1 MTPDNSAA
9 GPGRDS
15 KAGPPQTQSQARAQA
30 QTQTPAEVPL
40 CVDLDGTIVSTD
52 LLLEGCRSLLR
63 QGRLQNLL
71 HLLSLRK
78 GRSGFKQTVAE
89 HGSVDIT
96 ALPYR
101 EPLLTKLRE
110 EKARG
115 RRILL
120 VTAAHMIMARQL
132 NDHLR
137 LFDDVMASEGRHNLK
152 AANKARALVE
162 RFGEA
167 GFDYIGDSKAD
178 LAVWPHCR
186 KALITGPKAE
196 ALHQALRTAVGEH
209 LPIELLD

>member
-1 MTPDNSAA
+1 
-9 GPGRDS
+9 
-15 KAGPPQTQSQARAQA
+15 
-30 QTQTPAEVPL
+30 
-40 CVDLDGTIVSTD
+40 VDLDGTIVSTD
-52 LLLEGCRSLLR
+52 LLLEGCRSLAR
-63 QGRLQNLL
+63 QRRLQNLP

-89 HGSVDIT
+89 HGRVDIA

-101 EPLLTKLRE
+101 EPLLAKLRE

-120 VTAAHMIMARQL
+120 VTAAHMIMARRVS
-132 NDHLR
+132 DHLR

-196 ALHQALRTAVGEH
+196 ALRQALRTAAGEH